1 MLPSPSRGHAGGV
14 SILGKGSP
22 ECTIIGSDSLTF
34 HENPRVPKG
43 HTPATIANYSNIFE
57 AIDLQSTNLILAFQ
71 IHRRMVILDLQFWAT
86 SVMMSRC
93 LEYLMIAIWLVA
105 LNFLFNCFFLQIL
118 HHFANFMFTPC
129 GTWCSWDFIDCLLW
143 ATSHG
148 CGCSSCFFHPCF
160 LDKLFEEKRPHLPP
174 ARVYKSWPSTSMG
187 SWIWK
192 WRMLLCWYFCVLYCR
207 VFKEVSTPC
216 LRCHRPFFLLLWL
229 WLWFL

>member
-1 MLPSPSRGHAGGV
+1 MNGWHPKLHGWTPSKILPMFTVPANFTALKKRFFFETQTSGGWINILPLMLPSPSRGHAGGV

-105 LNFLFNCFFLQIL
+105 LNFLFNCFF
-118 HHFANFMFTPC
+118 ANFASFCEFHVYSLWNVMFM
-129 GTWCSWDFIDCLLW
+129 GFHWLSSL
-143 ATSHG
+143 SHQ
-148 CGCSSCFFHPCF
+148 P
-160 LDKLFEEKRPHLPP
+160 
-174 ARVYKSWPSTSMG
+174 
-187 SWIWK
+187 
-192 WRMLLCWYFCVLYCR
+192 
-207 VFKEVSTPC
+207 
-216 LRCHRPFFLLLWL
+216 WL
-229 WLWFL
+229 WLQ

>member
-105 LNFLFNCFFLQIL
+105 LNFLFNCFFCKFCIIL
-118 HHFANFMFTPC
+118 RI
-129 GTWCSWDFIDCLLW
+129 SCLLS
-143 ATSHG
+143 AESDVRG
-148 CGCSSCFFHPCF
+148 ISLIVFF
-160 LDKLFEEKRPHLPP
+160 EPP
-174 ARVYKSWPSTSMG
+174 AMVVVAVAAFFIRAFSTSSLMKKAAPTTYKS
-187 SWIWK
+187 I
-192 WRMLLCWYFCVLYCR
+192 
-207 VFKEVSTPC
+207 
-216 LRCHRPFFLLLWL
+216 
-229 WLWFL
+229 